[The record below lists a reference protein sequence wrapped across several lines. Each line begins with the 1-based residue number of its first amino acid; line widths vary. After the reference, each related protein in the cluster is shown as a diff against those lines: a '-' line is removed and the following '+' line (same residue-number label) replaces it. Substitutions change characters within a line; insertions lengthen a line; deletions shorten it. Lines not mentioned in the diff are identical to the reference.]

1 MIVLDEPPN
10 HLAID
15 SIERLETALADYPGA
30 LVMVSH
36 DARFAA
42 AQCGTSWTIADGRIT
57 SV

>member
-1 MIVLDEPPN
+1 MLDEPTN

-15 SIERLETALADYPGA
+15 SIERLETALADDPGA